1 MDVLEKAKELEK
13 KALAKTKSKKV
24 IAPIAEIIQLP
35 VWPETTRGLP
45 NVLARSALFNA
56 RRPNTPR
63 EMVKK
68 LPISSVADVSIRYT
82 GEELRQD
89 DETVLLQLIHLT
101 QHQPFGE
108 DIQFTAYSFLKLIK
122 WPNNGHYHH
131 KLHTII
137 DRLNATGITI
147 SMKGCVYGGSLV
159 SNFVYLDEITHEKRK
174 EWLVCLDPK
183 IINLFQ
189 SSGYCRITWVQR
201 AALKKPL
208 AQWLQAYYAT
218 HKKPYPV
225 KIETIRDLSG
235 SKTLALKS
243 FRETLKKALDELV
256 KVDFLTSYLIDEQGL
271 VHVKRRFD

>member
-1 MDVLEKAKELEK
+1 MDLLEKVKELEK
-13 KALAKTKSKKV
+13 KALEKTKSKKIV
-24 IAPIAEIIQLP
+24 APIAETIQLP
-35 VWPETTRGLP
+35 VWSEKIRGLP
-45 NVLARSALFNA
+45 NVIARSALFNA
-56 RRPNTPR
+56 RRPNTSR

-68 LPISSVADVSIRYT
+68 IPVSSVVDVSIRYT

-89 DETVLLQLIHLT
+89 DETVFMQLIHLT
-101 QHQPFGE
+101 QHQPFAE
-108 DIQFTAYSFLKLIK
+108 DIQFTPYSFLKLIR

-147 SMKGCVYGGSLV
+147 TMKGCVYGGSLV

-189 SSGYCRITWVQR
+189 NSGYCHIIWAQR
-201 AALKKPL
+201 VALKKPL

-218 HKKPYPV
+218 HKEPYPV

-243 FRETLKKALDELV
+243 FRETLKKAFDELV
-256 KVDFLTSYLIDEQGL
+256 KVGFLTSYLIDKQGL